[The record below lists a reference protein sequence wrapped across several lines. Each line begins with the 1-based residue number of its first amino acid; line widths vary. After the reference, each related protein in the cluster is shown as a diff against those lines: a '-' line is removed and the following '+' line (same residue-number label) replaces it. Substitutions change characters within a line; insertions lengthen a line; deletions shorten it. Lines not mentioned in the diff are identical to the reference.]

1 MEARAVGIAV
11 AQWATEA
18 RVGSDNDKFQLT
30 KLNSA
35 PTEHQILPI
44 CIYPHLGGCDKQGC
58 RTPALKALSCSFREC
73 QECGECGVRVRFS
86 DLEELLPRILLE

>member
-35 PTEHQILPI
+35 RTEHQILPI

-73 QECGECGVRVRFS
+73 QKNAGNVEYGYVFPTLRNYFPAFC
-86 DLEELLPRILLE
+86 